1 MSRSRRK
8 TPIIGNTTSES
19 EKLDKRYWHKRF
31 RMALSQQR
39 DADESPP
46 VSHRQVSSPWKM
58 AKDGKQYL
66 KKFNRKWMMK

>member
-1 MSRSRRK
+1 M
-8 TPIIGNTTSES
+8 GFTTAVS
-19 EKLDKRYWHKRF
+19 EKLDKRQWHKRF

-39 DADESPP
+39 DADESPS
-46 VSHRQVSSPWKM
+46 VSHRQVSDPWGM